1 MMAVQ
6 IWFRERYQ
14 KLKENV
20 DGNVS
25 LMFAVSFTATFV
37 VIGATLDLSL
47 MYSSKSKLQHLTDA
61 AALAALQH
69 DGTIAEKEDFF
80 IEYVNLIAKASGE
93 DGSIVTT
100 VVDVKK
106 TDELLSLDASVNVG
120 FDLMMLGGY
129 QELDTISVDSSV
141 QVGLSDIEIAL
152 VIDIS
157 SSMRGNRL
165 TEAKKSAAFFIDQ
178 IFNDVSLNGR
188 VGISFVPFGGT
199 VRVPVEMGYLLETP
213 DEGIQS
219 YSKNWIDGKWNQCFE
234 FENDDIR
241 EGINLEDTFQAI
253 PDFWSWNR
261 TNPWCPLEGNE
272 MMPLTN
278 DVDRLKAK
286 IDMLSLSDGTGSDHG
301 MLWGYE
307 TLNEDWKN
315 KLPGGME
322 DTPAANNSTIKKVLV
337 FMTDGGITSQ
347 HYVRDRDKVGLPP
360 FNSKRKTRI
369 NYGNSL
375 TTFYSLCQKA
385 KKDGIELFTI
395 GYNINNSKHENPLKT
410 CASSGAHYIDARTGD
425 LEEVFAGIADSIS
438 PLRISN

>member
-1 MMAVQ
+1 MAAK
-6 IWFRERYQ
+6 IRFRERCQ
-14 KLKENV
+14 NLKEND

-25 LMFAVSFTATFV
+25 LMFAVSFMATFI
-37 VIGATLDLSL
+37 VIGAALDLSL
-47 MYSSKSKLQHLTDA
+47 MYSSKSKLQNLTDA
-61 AALAALQH
+61 AALAALQY
-69 DGTIAEKEDFF
+69 DGTIQEKEDFF
-80 IEYVNLIAKASGE
+80 VDYVNLVAKASGE

-100 VVDVKK
+100 TVDIKK
-106 TDELLSLDASVNVG
+106 TDELLSLDANVNVG
-120 FDLMMLGGY
+120 FDLMMLNGY
-129 QELDTISVDSSV
+129 HELDTVSVDTSV

-165 TEAKKSAAFFIDQ
+165 TEAKKSAALFIDQ
-178 IFNDVSLNGR
+178 IFSDVSLNGR

-199 VRVPVEMGYLLETP
+199 VRVPIEMEYLLETP
-213 DEGIQS
+213 DEGLQS

-234 FENDDIR
+234 FDIDDVR
-241 EGINLEDTFQAI
+241 EGIDLEDTFRPL

-272 MMPLTN
+272 MVPLT
-278 DVDRLKAK
+278 DDADRLKEK

-307 TLNEDWKN
+307 TLNEAWKN
-315 KLPGGME
+315 KLPGGLE
-322 DTPAANNSTIKKVLV
+322 DTPAANNSTVKKVLV

-347 HYVRDRDKVGLPP
+347 HYVRDQNKVGLPP

-369 NYGNSL
+369 NYANSL
-375 TTFYSLCQKA
+375 TNFYSLCEKA
-385 KKDGIELFTI
+385 KQDGIELFTV
-395 GYNINNSKHENPLKT
+395 GYNINNSKHENPLKI

-425 LEEVFAGIADSIS
+425 LEGVFAGIADSIS